1 MQKRTLLTL
10 LAAAPLAACGFHLR
24 GAPEFSF
31 RSLYVQ
37 SPPGLG
43 VTRELQRT
51 LLASGGKLQLLLDA
65 AQKPQADA
73 VLEILSEQRDR
84 VIVGVNSSGQV
95 RELQLRL
102 RLRFRLVNRQGAE
115 LIPETPLMQQR
126 DVSYNESVALS
137 KEGEEALLYRNM
149 QTDLVQ
155 QLMRRL
161 SAVKAG
167 AAATDDAPAGAT
179 MPPASAPTE

>member
-84 VIVGVNSSGQV
+84 VIVGVNSSGQC
-95 RELQLRL
+95 
-102 RLRFRLVNRQGAE
+102 
-115 LIPETPLMQQR
+115 
-126 DVSYNESVALS
+126 
-137 KEGEEALLYRNM
+137 
-149 QTDLVQ
+149 
-155 QLMRRL
+155 
-161 SAVKAG
+161 
-167 AAATDDAPAGAT
+167 
-179 MPPASAPTE
+179 ASCSCACGCAFASSTARARS

>member
-1 MQKRTLLTL
+1 
-10 LAAAPLAACGFHLR
+10 
-24 GAPEFSF
+24 
-31 RSLYVQ
+31 
-37 SPPGLG
+37 
-43 VTRELQRT
+43 
-51 LLASGGKLQLLLDA
+51 
-65 AQKPQADA
+65 
-73 VLEILSEQRDR
+73 
-84 VIVGVNSSGQV
+84 
-95 RELQLRL
+95 
-102 RLRFRLVNRQGAE
+102 
-115 LIPETPLMQQR
+115 MQQR